1 MLKRLSVNEVQL
13 CGRGN
18 KCCPII
24 TKLEDGNYEVLDDY
38 GNKIKVKK
46 EELEMV
52 SDAVKSLDTPLI
64 EEKLICG

>member
-1 MLKRLSVNEVQL
+1 MLKRLSQNEVQL
-13 CGRGN
+13 CGRG

-24 TKLEDGNYEVLDDY
+24 TKIDEDNYEVADDY

-46 EELEMV
+46 EELDLV
-52 SDAVKSLDTPLI
+52 ADAVKALDKPI

>member
-1 MLKRLSVNEVQL
+1 MKRLDNNKIQL
-13 CGRGN
+13 CGRPN

-38 GNKIKVKK
+38 GNTIKVKK

-52 SDAVKSLDTPLI
+52 SDAVKALDTPVI

>member
-1 MLKRLSVNEVQL
+1 MLKRLSQNEVQL
-13 CGRGN
+13 CGRG

-24 TKLEDGNYEVLDDY
+24 TKIDEDNYEVQDDY

-46 EELEMV
+46 EELNLV
-52 SDAVKSLDTPLI
+52 ADAVKALDGPV

>member
-1 MLKRLSVNEVQL
+1 MLKRLSENEVQL
-13 CGRGN
+13 CGRG

-52 SDAVKSLDTPLI
+52 SDAVK
-64 EEKLICG
+64 